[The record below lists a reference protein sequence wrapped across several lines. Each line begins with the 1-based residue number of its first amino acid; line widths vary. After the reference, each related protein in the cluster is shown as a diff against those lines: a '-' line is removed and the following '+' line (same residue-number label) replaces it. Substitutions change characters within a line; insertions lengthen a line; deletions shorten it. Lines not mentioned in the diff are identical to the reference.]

1 MSRGNIIIPQSHG
14 TYFILYFVNDEL
26 SERIRNRMR
35 LLGITQVTLA
45 DKVGVGQSQ
54 VSRLLRGERGTD
66 LETVKSI
73 AEVLGESPAEY
84 VLLYANIAQSS
95 TNRKAD
101 ELKNLSDI
109 MPPKIVDEVLKFAQ
123 YAMQGVANKGKTR
136 DEKSR
141 PDS

>member
-1 MSRGNIIIPQSHG
+1 MSRRNIIIPQSQG
-14 TYFILYFVNDEL
+14 GYFILYFVNDEL

-35 LLGITQVTLA
+35 SLGITQVTLA

-66 LETVKSI
+66 LETVKAI
-73 AEVLGESPAEY
+73 AEFLGESPAEY
-84 VLLYANIAQSS
+84 VLLYANISQSS

-101 ELKNLSDI
+101 ELKNLTDI
-109 MPPKIVDEVLKFAQ
+109 MPPKIVDDVLKFAQ
-123 YAMQGVANKGKTR
+123 YAMQGAANKGKTR